1 LVHIIRETRA
11 AVKELPVEVELL
23 TITPDAE
30 RLIEAAGRTCYDTGE
45 RAGAD
50 SAAKFIR
57 MLIRRGHL
65 SVLEHAS
72 ATFRI
77 RGVSRAL
84 THQLVRHRLASYSQR
99 SQRYVGE
106 AGFPYVTPP
115 AVAAD
120 DAARRAFDE
129 AIEHARAAYER
140 LIEMGVPREDARF
153 VLPNATATEIV
164 MTANFRE
171 WRHVFALRGH
181 PTAQWE
187 IRRLAIAIL
196 KILKEEAPATFADFE
211 INEAKETINVVNE
224 KGGGNDA

>member
-1 LVHIIRETRA
+1 M
-11 AVKELPVEVELL
+11 EVEL
-23 TITPDAE
+23 IAVTPDAE
-30 RLIEAAGRTCYDTGE
+30 KLIEAAGRTCYDTGD

-50 SAAKFIR
+50 TAAKFIR

-115 AVAAD
+115 SVEGND
-120 DAARRAFDE
+120 DARRAFDE
-129 AIEHARAAYER
+129 AIENARAAYEN
-140 LIEMGVPREDARF
+140 LIGMGVRREDARF
-153 VLPNATATEIV
+153 VLPNATATEII
-164 MTANFRE
+164 MTANLRE
-171 WRHVFALRGH
+171 WRHVLALRGDA
-181 PTAQWE
+181 TAQWE
-187 IRRLAIAIL
+187 IRRLAIAVL
-196 KILKEEAPATFADFE
+196 KILKTEAPATFADFE
-211 INEAKETINVVNE
+211 VDEEKETITVIEE
-224 KGGGNDA
+224 KGGGSNA

>member
-1 LVHIIRETRA
+1 L
-11 AVKELPVEVELL
+11 EVELIA
-23 TITPDAE
+23 ITADAE
-30 RLIEAAGRTCYDTGE
+30 ELIEAAGRTCYDTGD

-50 SAAKFIR
+50 TAAKFIR
-57 MLIRRGHL
+57 LLIRRGHL
-65 SVLEHAS
+65 SVLEHAA

-77 RGVSRAL
+77 TGVSRAL

-115 AVAAD
+115 SAAAGD
-120 DAARRAFDE
+120 DARRAFDE
-129 AIEHARAAYER
+129 AIENARAAYEK
-140 LIEMGVPREDARF
+140 LVGMGVPREDARF

-171 WRHVFALRGH
+171 WRHVLALRGH
-181 PTAQWE
+181 AAAQWE

-196 KILKEEAPATFADFE
+196 EILKREAPATFADLE
-211 INEAKETINVVNE
+211 INEEKETINVVTE
-224 KGGGNDA
+224 KGGGSND

>member
-1 LVHIIRETRA
+1 
-11 AVKELPVEVELL
+11 VEVDLL
-23 TITPDAE
+23 AVTPDAE
-30 RLIEAAGRTCYDTGE
+30 KLIEAAGRTCYDTGD

-50 SAAKFIR
+50 SAAKFIG

-65 SVLEHAS
+65 SVLEHAA

-115 AVAAD
+115 SVAQNAD
-120 DAARRAFDE
+120 AHRAFDDAVE
-129 AIEHARAAYER
+129 NARAAYEK
-140 LIEMGVPREDARF
+140 LIGMSVPREDARF
-153 VLPNATATEIV
+153 VLPNATATEII

-171 WRHVFALRGH
+171 WRHVLALRGH
-181 PTAQWE
+181 ASAQWE

-196 KILKEEAPATFADFE
+196 KELKKAAPATFADFE
-211 INEAKETINVVNE
+211 INEPKQTINLVEE
-224 KGGGNDA
+224 KGGGSNA

>member
-1 LVHIIRETRA
+1 M
-11 AVKELPVEVELL
+11 EVELL

-30 RLIEAAGRTCYDTGE
+30 KLIEAAGRTCYDTGD

-50 SAAKFIR
+50 SAARFIR

-65 SVLEHAS
+65 SVLEHAA

-77 RGVSRAL
+77 RGASRAL

-115 AVAAD
+115 SVTGNDEAH
-120 DAARRAFDE
+120 RAFDDAVE
-129 AIEHARAAYER
+129 NARAAYEK
-140 LIEMGVPREDARF
+140 LMGMGVPREDARF
-153 VLPNATATEIV
+153 VLPNATATEII

-171 WRHVFALRGH
+171 WRHVLALRGH
-181 PTAQWE
+181 AAAQWE

-196 KILKEEAPATFADFE
+196 RELKREAPATFADFE
-211 INEAKETINVVNE
+211 IDDAKETINVVKE
-224 KGGGNDA
+224 KSGGSND

>member
-1 LVHIIRETRA
+1 M
-11 AVKELPVEVELL
+11 EVELL
-23 TITPDAE
+23 AITPDAE
-30 RLIEAAGRTCYDTGE
+30 NLIEAAGRTCYDTGD

-57 MLIRRGHL
+57 MLIRRGHV
-65 SVLEHAS
+65 SVLEHAA

-99 SQRYVGE
+99 SQRYVSE

-115 AVAAD
+115 SVAQNADGHPVFD
-120 DAARRAFDE
+120 DAVE
-129 AIEHARAAYER
+129 NARAAYEK
-140 LIEMGVPREDARF
+140 LIGMGVPREDARF

-171 WRHVFALRGH
+171 WRHIIKLRGEAN
-181 PTAQWE
+181 AQWE
-187 IRRLAIAIL
+187 IRKLVVMIL
-196 KILKEEAPATFADFE
+196 KTLQKRAPTVFGDF
-211 INEAKETINVVNE
+211 VVDDHNYTVTTDEYNGGDE
-224 KGGGNDA
+224 KDE